1 MHEITI
7 IEELYL
13 KAIQFPDPIERTAY
27 LESAC
32 ANEPDLRRKVEEL
45 LNAHA
50 QVGKFLEPQLHS
62 TQVYSPHGQAP
73 TKEGVLIGSRYKLL
87 EKIGEGGMGEVWMA
101 DQTEPVKRRVAVKL
115 IKPGM
120 DSRNVL
126 ARFAA
131 ERQALAVMDHPNIA
145 KVLDGGLHEGR
156 PFFVMELV
164 RGTPITEF
172 CDVRRLTPHQRLEL
186 MVPVC
191 QAIQHAHQK
200 GVIHR
205 DIKPSNVLVELYD
218 DVPVPKVIDFGVAKA
233 VGQPLTEGTLFTGYG
248 TLVGTPAY
256 MAPEQATFNALD
268 VDTRADVYALGTL
281 LYELLAGSPPMEAER
296 VKKAAL
302 EEVLR
307 LVREEEPPRP
317 SQRVSTSEARASIAA
332 VRGSEPAKLTAQ
344 MRGELDW
351 IVMKALEKDRTRR
364 YESATALAKDLQRY
378 LTGEAVEACPPT
390 ISYRL
395 RKACFRNRSK
405 LGIAAAIV
413 GVLLSGLAV
422 AGYAWKQRQDQR
434 LATELAATKSIDEAM
449 FLRGQAKAAP
459 SGELWKWN
467 EALVAAKQ
475 AEAVIQAG
483 ESGTILR
490 ERVAQLIA
498 SIENEE
504 KKARQTATENQAK
517 NQREQNL
524 VASIEAIRIDFV
536 EADEVH
542 YYSADAKETIAKA
555 DEAYTRAFREFG
567 IDVDTDVPSESAK
580 KILDCSQSLE
590 IVWAIDAWALNRKC
604 LAMEEKNE
612 EKGRMDSQWNP
623 EKIAK
628 AERLVQLAKLIDND
642 PWRCEFRVNA
652 CKPDYMMLLNKDQR
666 NASAGQS
673 HGFARMQEL
682 LNDEK
687 ILSSQPARA
696 LYVISLMIEH
706 AWINEFGKDRRFQ
719 NLPVTKSLRKR
730 AWQLKPN
737 DFQIVWFISTECRS
751 ESERRAYALAA
762 AAAAPKRKLTSD
774 LELLPTD
781 STGGMQL
788 LSKVEKVAKR
798 AALPAWNFP
807 YIAMESTTG
816 DKVLVGPTRYE
827 LLSSEQREELGQL
840 AAELPWL
847 IRLEPEN
854 RNLREQLAKVLIRLN
869 RVEESLKV
877 CDEMAK
883 RGETLHPAYV
893 VGLDLYG
900 MGELDRAK
908 DLIEDMIKK
917 NESVDFA
924 SYSNFYPALGAICYE
939 MSLIDQASRAFESA
953 HIQRL
958 EANGVKVIRFVNN
971 WGSAWHASGRPDA
984 IVSTY
989 QSLLDESVES
999 KAGSK
1004 IDVDYAEAYIDGLQ
1018 AGGGSIDWFKS
1029 RQNVVVAF
1037 SEYLQELGRIEDAIQ
1052 LYKDWLDRDGGGRHR
1067 SKLCQLLIK
1076 SNRSD
1081 EAVQI
1086 YRDALAKSPNDGD
1099 LQESLVKLLVQLDK
1113 SVEAVQETKRLEKLY
1128 RMNVA
1133 EKPSRANK
1141 GELASVLWILD
1152 QRVEARQLYLDC
1164 IKDSTTASDLN
1175 FFAMEMAQMLSPEDR
1190 DPDLA
1195 IEAAIKLNE
1204 MTGYAH
1210 PMYLDTLATAYAAKG
1225 DFEKSI
1231 NWQLKAIELN
1241 TNAGDG
1247 SLYEENLQIFRA
1259 GKALP
1264 PQDDYGRKPRSIP

>member
-1 MHEITI
+1 MHEVTI

-13 KAIQFPDPIERTAY
+13 KAIQFPDLIQRAAY
-27 LESAC
+27 LDSAC
-32 ANEPDLRRKVEEL
+32 ENDHDLRRKVEEL

-50 QVGKFLEPQLHS
+50 QVGKFLEPLPQS
-62 TQVYSPHGQAP
+62 TQIYSPHGQVP
-73 TKEGVLIGSRYKLL
+73 TKEGVLIGNRYKLL

-101 DQTEPVKRRVAVKL
+101 DQTDPVKRRVAVKL

-307 LVREEEPPRP
+307 LVREEEPPKP

-422 AGYAWKQRQDQR
+422 AGYAWKQRLDQR
-434 LATELAATKSIDEAM
+434 VATELAATKSIDEAM
-449 FLRGQAKAAP
+449 VLRGEAKAAP
-459 SGELWKWN
+459 SGELGKWN

-498 SIENEE
+498 SIQNEE
-504 KKARQTATENQAK
+504 KEARQTASETQAK
-517 NQREQNL
+517 HQREQNL
-524 VASIEAIRIDFV
+524 LARIEAIRIDFV

-555 DEAYTRAFREFG
+555 DQAYTKAFLEFG
-567 IDVDTDVPSESAK
+567 IDVDTDSPTKAAE
-580 KILDCSQSLE
+580 KILACSRPQE
-590 IVWAIDAWALNRKC
+590 IVWAIDAWAMNRKC

-612 EKGRMDSQWNP
+612 EKERTKSQWNP
-623 EKIAK
+623 EKISR
-628 AERLVQLAKLIDND
+628 AERLVQLAKLIDSD
-642 PWRCEFRVNA
+642 PWRCELRDNA
-652 CKPDYMMLLNKDQR
+652 CKPDYVEALVNDNSVDTTQ
-666 NASAGQS
+666 AVSGY
-673 HGFARMQEL
+673 ARMQEL
-682 LNDEK
+682 LMDEK
-687 ILSSQPARA
+687 QLTRQPARG

-706 AWINEFGKDRRFQ
+706 SWHNEFGKDRKFQ
-719 NLPVTKSLRKR
+719 HLPVTKALRKR
-730 AWQLKPN
+730 AWQLSPN
-737 DFQIVWFISTECRS
+737 DFQISWFVSTECRS
-751 ESERRAYALAA
+751 QSEERAYALAA
-762 AAAAPKRKLTSD
+762 AAAAPASKFAK
-774 LELLPTD
+774 ELDFGQENPAIDKHFQLHNIETVKPNGKAPDWTFPHITTHSPTGE
-781 STGGMQL
+781 T
-788 LSKVEKVAKR
+788 VY
-798 AALPAWNFP
+798 F
-807 YIAMESTTG
+807 
-816 DKVLVGPTRYE
+816 GPTRFESLDAESHQTLIDYANELEWLVRLQPENLALGERLASTLVRLGHIDEALKLCQRLSKLKGAKHPADMIAYE
-827 LLSSEQREELGQL
+827 L
-840 AAELPWL
+840 
-847 IRLEPEN
+847 
-854 RNLREQLAKVLIRLN
+854 
-869 RVEESLKV
+869 
-877 CDEMAK
+877 
-883 RGETLHPAYV
+883 T
-893 VGLDLYG
+893 G
-900 MGELDRAK
+900 MGELEKAES
-908 DLIEDMIKK
+908 LIEERFRIAPDL
-917 NESVDFA
+917 
-924 SYSNFYPALGAICYE
+924 YSINRFDATLSATLGAIRLE
-939 MSLIDQASRAFESA
+939 HGDRSGAFEAFRDAHHRVWVTQDGHRMQSTMGGWDDLMIATGTPQQVSSA
-953 HIQRL
+953 YRDWLADPNRMGSDSWLIGSWAEYLTATGHT
-958 EANGVKVIRFVNN
+958 EAATEVYR
-971 WGSAWHASGRPDA
+971 AA
-984 IVSTY
+984 IEKQVDVRY
-989 QSLLDESVES
+989 LYDLGNILFES
-999 KAGSK
+999 K
-1004 IDVDYAEAYIDGLQ
+1004 Q
-1018 AGGGSIDWFKS
+1018 
-1029 RQNVVVAF
+1029 
-1037 SEYLQELGRIEDAIQ
+1037 
-1052 LYKDWLDRDGGGRHR
+1052 
-1067 SKLCQLLIK
+1067 
-1076 SNRSD
+1076 SD
-1081 EAVQI
+1081 EAI
-1086 YRDALAKSPNDGD
+1086 DLCRDAASRNPGNADVR
-1099 LQESLVKLLVQLDK
+1099 EALVWMLVRSDRQG
-1113 SVEAVQETKRLEKLY
+1113 EAMNELENLEKLY
-1128 RMNVA
+1128 R
-1133 EKPSRANK
+1133 NK
-1141 GELASVLWILD
+1141 LQESSDRKVKCNLASVLWAL
-1152 QRVEARQLYLDC
+1152 QKREEARQFYREC
-1164 IKDSTTASDLN
+1164 IAESDDINNLN
-1175 FFAMEMAQMLSPEDR
+1175 TFAMEMAQMLPPEYR
-1190 DPDLA
+1190 DADLA
-1195 IEAAIKLNE
+1195 LAAAMRTNDLTSHGN
-1204 MTGYAH
+1204 

-1225 DFEKSI
+1225 NFEQAIK
-1231 NWQLKAIELN
+1231 WQLRAIELN
-1241 TNAGDG
+1241 SDREVDK
-1247 SLYEENLQIFRA
+1247 LFRENLDIFRA

-1264 PQDDYGRKPRSIP
+1264 PQDNYGRRPRSRP